1 MWDGS
6 NLPTQSDMHTALP
19 YNETAAQ
26 ICRLGSNVG
35 IACTILTF
43 PSNSEHLGPSFVI
56 FSQSVTI
63 LIPCITI
70 VIIV

>member
-1 MWDGS
+1 VWDGS
-6 NLPTQSDMHTALP
+6 NLPTQSNMDTALP

-26 ICRLGSNVG
+26 IWSLGSNVG
-35 IACTILTF
+35 IASTILTF
-43 PSNSEHLGPSFVI
+43 PSNSELLVPLLLYST
-56 FSQSVTI
+56 VTI